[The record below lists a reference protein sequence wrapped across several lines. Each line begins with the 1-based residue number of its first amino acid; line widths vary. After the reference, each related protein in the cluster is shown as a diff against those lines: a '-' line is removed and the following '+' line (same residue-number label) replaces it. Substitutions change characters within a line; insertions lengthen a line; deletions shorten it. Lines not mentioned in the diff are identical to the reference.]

1 MNDRVILG
9 FLGEVQNM
17 ETEFSDNDLELL
29 ANMKEYDDKDSKNEI
44 IEFTDLDHDSDPG
57 TDRKS
62 HGPPSKRGRGRG
74 RGRAKK
80 I

>member
-1 MNDRVILG
+1 
-9 FLGEVQNM
+9 M

-44 IEFTDLDHDSDPG
+44 IEFTDSDHDSDPG
-57 TDRKS
+57 TVRKS
-62 HGPPSKRGRGRG
+62 RGPPSKRGRGRG